1 MGASDKFNLS
11 WNSFQENIG
20 NSLRD
25 LRNESD
31 FFDVTIASDD
41 NQQIEAHKLILSASS
56 SFFKTVLKNNQ
67 HQHPLIYLKG
77 INMTNI
83 KAMIDFMYHGQV
95 EVGQEGLNDFLAAAE
110 ELKVKGLTDGDKS
123 KGEANMDEGYLSEAK
138 MVENYKQSPS
148 ALPVSAINE
157 KENTNEMDE
166 DIVFSEDVK
175 DIVPYQEALTS
186 QSFVNEQTSLEAGL
200 YQCKICGKE
209 SSRSQDMKR
218 HVETHSQAPSY
229 ECQNCSKMF
238 NTKNALN
245 MHTKRNHSNFI

>member
-1 MGASDKFNLS
+1 MGGSDKFNLS

-25 LRNESD
+25 LRKECD

-56 SFFKTVLKNNQ
+56 SFFKTVLKNNR

-77 INMTNI
+77 ISMTNI

-95 EVGQEGLNDFLAAAE
+95 EVGQDGLDEFLAAAE
-110 ELKVKGLTDGDKS
+110 ELKVKGLTNGGKS
-123 KGEANMDEGYLSEAK
+123 KDEGNTDEGYLNDAK
-138 MVENYKQSPS
+138 MVENSKQRP
-148 ALPVSAINE
+148 PVLTVPAIHE
-157 KENTNEMDE
+157 KEDTNEMDE

-175 DIVPYQEALTS
+175 DIVPYQEMLTS
-186 QSFVNEQTSLEAGL
+186 PSFGNEQVSLEAGQF
-200 YQCKICGKE
+200 QCKICGKK
-209 SSRSQDMKR
+209 SSRGQDMKR

-245 MHTKRNHSNFI
+245 MHTKRNHSNYI